1 MRIVLTEGKNR
12 EIRRVFEYFETGI
25 RSLERVRIGNIL
37 IEDLKAG
44 DFKELSEDQIR
55 SLRTL
60 TKGQGE

>member
-25 RSLERVRIGNIL
+25 RSLERVRIGNIF

-60 TKGQGE
+60 IKGQGE

>member
-25 RSLERVRIGNIL
+25 RSLERVRIGNIF

-44 DFKELSEDQIR
+44 DFKELTEDQVR

-60 TKGQGE
+60 IKGQGE